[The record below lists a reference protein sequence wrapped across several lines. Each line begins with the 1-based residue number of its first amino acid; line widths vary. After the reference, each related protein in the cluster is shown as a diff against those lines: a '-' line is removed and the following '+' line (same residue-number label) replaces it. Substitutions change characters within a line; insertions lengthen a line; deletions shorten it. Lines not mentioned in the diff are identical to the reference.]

1 MIKFTI
7 PIDPVPYLRMT
18 QAEAALMRIPRSR
31 IRAAALQRWQ
41 TVYRYLEYKKHVWA
55 LSRMEL
61 WRSSLDLGEKIRM
74 DCIFYFRS
82 GKHGD
87 PDNCWKAI
95 ADSLF
100 TNDSKVI
107 GSFDFFFHSEVP
119 RTEVVIEQ
127 VIEEQVQGAGFKVQG
142 KK

>member
-1 MIKFTI
+1 
-7 PIDPVPYLRMT
+7 MT

-31 IRAAALQRWQ
+31 ISSGALQRWQ
-41 TVYRYLEYKKHVWA
+41 AVQRYLEYKKHVWA

-61 WRSSLDLGEKIRM
+61 WRVQLDLQKKIRM
-74 DCIFYFRS
+74 DCVFYFRS

-100 TNDSKVI
+100 ENDNRVI
-107 GSFDFFFHSEVP
+107 GSFDFALDPGMP

-127 VIEEQVQGAGFKVQG
+127 VTEEEVQGARFKVQG
-142 KK
+142 FPKKMEGKC